1 MNTKP
6 MRKQQFSQLF
16 TISNGNSLWT
26 KVTYNANWKRLRG
39 SHFTMTFFVT
49 QFFILAPSLSMQGA
63 ILIPGI
69 LNNSIALYL
78 CLSLLHWITMTVSL
92 VMLHKCSATEPG
104 IIPCLQNIPRVPI

>member
-49 QFFILAPSLSMQGA
+49 
-63 ILIPGI
+63 
-69 LNNSIALYL
+69 
-78 CLSLLHWITMTVSL
+78 
-92 VMLHKCSATEPG
+92 
-104 IIPCLQNIPRVPI
+104 